1 MVRERGAILLIVLI
15 VILTIS
21 LLGATLMAIFFN
33 VLSLNELELD
43 RAKSLYLAESG
54 IAMAIGVLK
63 NQAGALNPSSDNATQ
78 SDMIVPPTQLNG
90 GSFEVYNDY
99 SQSTIVSVGDS
110 NGVKRTIQLRYNA
123 F

>member
-54 IAMAIGVLK
+54 IARAIGVLK
-63 NQAGALNPSSDNATQ
+63 NQAGAQNPSSDNATQ